1 MLRRDSLGME
11 LVRDTEPLEVRY
23 AATYRLHACR
33 QPWRVL
39 LTRETDPMPP
49 PWVVFPLLCSV
60 LRPSHQILHED
71 AELLVT
77 CKPPDL
83 RAHPIHR
90 FQGGSMLN
98 RAAGHAHRTSPGSP
112 IPAVVHR
119 LDQDTSGVMLF
130 AKDRSLA
137 GAISEQFAKKTVQKE
152 YLAIC
157 LGTPQA
163 VHFTVD
169 APIARHPVHA
179 PARMLAIGGKAA
191 RTKCTV
197 IAYRPPSGD
206 RPGAALMRAAPETGR
221 THQIR
226 LHLAAAGA
234 PIVLD
239 PFYLGPS
246 LEVACGAHWPLAM
259 TRQALHA
266 ASLSLRH
273 PVSGQQL
280 FFEAPLPE
288 DMKHLGKCLGLLDES
303 GAVKTD
309 GSVLTSRGDGAA
321 DLAAALGGALQAS
334 LVFESGN
341 CVPIQY
347 RDDVGDALPILSGDN
362 EEDSDE

>member
-11 LVRDTEPLEVRY
+11 LVRDTEPLEV
-23 AATYRLHACR
+23 
-33 QPWRVL
+33 
-39 LTRETDPMPP
+39 
-49 PWVVFPLLCSV
+49 
-60 LRPSHQILHED
+60 LHED
-71 AELLVT
+71 GELLVT

-98 RAAGHAHRTSPGSP
+98 RAAGHAHRTAPGSP

-130 AKDRSLA
+130 VKDRSLA

-152 YLAIC
+152 YVAIC
-157 LGTPQA
+157 LGMPQA
-163 VHFTVD
+163 AHVTVD

-179 PARMLAIGGKAA
+179 PARMLAVGGKAA
-191 RTKCTV
+191 RTRCSV
-197 IAYRPPSGD
+197 LAYRPPVGD
-206 RPGAALMRAAPETGR
+206 FPGAALMKAAPETGR

-226 LHLAAAGA
+226 LHLAAAGV

-246 LEVACGAHWPLAM
+246 LAAACGPHWPLAM

-266 ASLSLRH
+266 ASLALRH

-280 FFEAPLPE
+280 RFEAPLPA
-288 DMKHLGKCLGLLDES
+288 DMAHLGSCLGLLDET
-303 GAVKTD
+303 GAIRSD
-309 GSVLTSRGDGAA
+309 GSVLTSRGDGAEA
-321 DLAAALGGALQAS
+321 LAAALGGAAQAS

-341 CVPIQY
+341 CVPIAY
-347 RDDVGDALPILSGDN
+347 RDDPGDAPVILSGED